1 MADLRA
7 YCEWNWIS
15 RIAPYETLCSQTDS
29 VCTGHFQLQPQ
40 SKQPDLLLLL
50 LCSGAVLRTEGCWPQ
65 SSGCWPCAL
74 RKPQESANSDQV
86 RGLQEYVPSAVGV
99 EAPYPALGQR
109 MPCLLN
115 PSLPKLSLSMS
126 WPSISVHPQP
136 QLHLQFQRCLVLGC
150 LIVIVPQ
157 TNLQYRK

>member
-1 MADLRA
+1 MNGTGFPELLHMKPSAHRLILCALVTSNFNRRVNSLTCFS
-7 YCEWNWIS
+7 YCS
-15 RIAPYETLCSQTDS
+15 AVGQCSAQ
-29 VCTGHFQLQPQ
+29 
-40 SKQPDLLLLL
+40 
-50 LCSGAVLRTEGCWPQ
+50 GCWPQ